1 MEENKPDKITLTV
14 QDILPAAIFE
24 AAKESVE
31 FILLRGAEEIPMSV
45 EFVKVEN
52 PSPDIFIKALL
63 KVTNESIFNIIKEV
77 QKQSPEDRIATLDK
91 VKKLDA
97 KVDEYSANAMKIK
110 DKEIRKQLMDEVLT
124 CK

>member
-1 MEENKPDKITLTV
+1 
-14 QDILPAAIFE
+14 LPAAIFE

-45 EFVKVEN
+45 EFVKVED

-77 QKQSPEDRIATLDK
+77 QKQSPEDRIATLEK
-91 VKKLDA
+91 VKRLDV